1 MMMIIIN
8 LMVVV
13 TFKVL
18 FFLVSDDPHDDH
30 IHLTKAI

>member
-1 MMMIIIN
+1 MMMMMIN

-18 FFLVSDDPHDDH
+18 FVLVSDDPHDDD
-30 IHLTKAI
+30 IHLTNAI